1 MTEVEAGGSG
11 AKPGHNQE
19 SALSTLWRRSQRYCM
34 IGLFSAIAV
43 VVYLTP
49 LQKFF
54 TMGRYQHYGI
64 TISLFGLGYILQT
77 IWSWKT
83 FTKWARVSYLST
95 GVFFA
100 VVGMTFYE
108 NPWLDARMQ
117 MQRSDQETWKVGF
130 IALYVLSTIAIVSV
144 WMRWIKEETA
154 AKKLPREKEME
165 V

>member
-1 MTEVEAGGSG
+1 MSG
-11 AKPGHNQE
+11 I
-19 SALSTLWRRSQRYCM
+19 SLLWRKSQRYCM
-34 IGLFSAIAV
+34 IALFSAIAAA
-43 VVYLTP
+43 VYLTP

-77 IWSWKT
+77 IWSWKI

-95 GVFFA
+95 GAFFTI
-100 VVGMTFYE
+100 VGMTFYE

-117 MQRSDQETWKVGF
+117 MQRSDQEIWKVCF
-130 IALYVLSTIAIVSV
+130 ICMYILSTIAIMSV
-144 WMRWIKEETA
+144 WMKWIKEETA
-154 AKKLPREKEME
+154 AKKVTHENE